1 MKRFSGAIHP
11 RRASARPRRLSAR
24 LPPPAVCG
32 DRYLL
37 YHGAAY
43 ALHLAGGR
51 RWAPVR
57 GGNDCLPDLVL
68 WSQVAAGPGLPSFV
82 AWVMG
87 RFVAVGWNE
96 QSPES
101 DRRRQKRAL
110 SDVRRASQ
118 QSGVERHSV
127 MQYSHHHGR
136 GHGSRIRTVS
146 CANQQGHVIDREQ
159 MPEGWPTDH
168 IPSEFWKEYGK
179 AVGAFGVLEDT
190 LKRAYLKITGT
201 RGHKFQ
207 TEEQTKEAV
216 AAWGRELEKSLNES
230 LGKLIRR
237 ITKAIRADDRYPTG
251 AGATL
256 DVVSQGKS
264 LEAQAFCSD

>member
-1 MKRFSGAIHP
+1 
-11 RRASARPRRLSAR
+11 
-24 LPPPAVCG
+24 
-32 DRYLL
+32 
-37 YHGAAY
+37 
-43 ALHLAGGR
+43 
-51 RWAPVR
+51 
-57 GGNDCLPDLVL
+57 
-68 WSQVAAGPGLPSFV
+68 
-82 AWVMG
+82 MG

-168 IPSEFWKEYGK
+168 IPSEFWEEYGK

-230 LGKLIRR
+230 LGELIRR

-256 DVVSQGKS
+256 EQGLKSVAEWRNALCHGSWVEYDKDTGVAILRYWKGKGWRQGTKRDLSKADLVKIRELCTSYIFDVVDAVTHQGHQFPGDVQRRIQMNS
-264 LEAQAFCSD
+264 FA